1 MANGL
6 ISLPIYARQQKERHK
21 SVYNSIFWT
30 NKILHSVSAQC
41 ENLDQK
47 NKTMSVLS
55 TNLSAKVSE
64 KLKIVSLQV
73 LDLQICS

>member
-1 MANGL
+1 MPNSKKKGINLCLIQYFGL
-6 ISLPIYARQQKERHK
+6 K
-21 SVYNSIFWT
+21 
-30 NKILHSVSAQC
+30 KILHSVSAQC
-41 ENLDQK
+41 ENLEQK

-55 TNLSAKVSE
+55 TNLSAEVSE